1 MSGLWHAA
9 IHHSAAAAEAHWV
22 VMQLCRAAGGLS
34 VSATAVQQRP
44 SWETHAP
51 VPWSLVLWAFS
62 KHHRLDW
69 YHPASHYS
77 ATQIQFGFQIQSSGL
92 NYLHTVYSYS
102 IVNIQIIKLR
112 CGHICHLLAKFQNR
126 NSVIPS
132 EINTIRRFGWGW
144 FCSSSDWPGEFTML
158 TNRKL
163 HGLKVTSVWAVLNAS
178 LHYWQCLFNGTCLLL
193 TSLKTFKNIR
203 VWSDFTLI
211 WYESGL

>member
-1 MSGLWHAA
+1 MQSNWFTPLNMCQVSDMQPSIIAQQQLRLIESWCS
-9 IHHSAAAAEAHWV
+9 SAGQQGVLACQHLQSNRDRAEK
-22 VMQLCRAAGGLS
+22 
-34 VSATAVQQRP
+34 P
-44 SWETHAP
+44 THRS
-51 VPWSLVLWAFS
+51 VPWSLVLWAFF

-69 YHPASHYS
+69 DHPASHYS

-102 IVNIQIIKLR
+102 IVKIQIIKLR
-112 CGHICHLLAKFQNR
+112 CGHICHWLAKFLNR
-126 NSVIPS
+126 NSVIPN

-178 LHYWQCLFNGTCLLL
+178 LHYWQCL
-193 TSLKTFKNIR
+193 I
-203 VWSDFTLI
+203 
-211 WYESGL
+211 